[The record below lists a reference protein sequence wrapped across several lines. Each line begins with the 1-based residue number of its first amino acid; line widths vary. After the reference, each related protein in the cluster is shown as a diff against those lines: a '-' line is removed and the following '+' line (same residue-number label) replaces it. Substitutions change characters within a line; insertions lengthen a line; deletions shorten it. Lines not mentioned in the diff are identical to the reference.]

1 MLTATHNIKESM
13 KGKLINFKNQ
23 AKVILILAY
32 IVVQPTNIQE
42 RNPDDSFVFKTFVQA
57 PLNSHL

>member
-42 RNPDDSFVFKTFVQA
+42 RNSDDSFVFKTSVR
-57 PLNSHL
+57 SSTVE